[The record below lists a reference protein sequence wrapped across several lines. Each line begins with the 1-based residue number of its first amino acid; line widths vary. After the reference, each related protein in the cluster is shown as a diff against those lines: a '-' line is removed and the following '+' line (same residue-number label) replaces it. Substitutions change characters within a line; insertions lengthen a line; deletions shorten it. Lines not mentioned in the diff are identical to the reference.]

1 MRKLLIIIV
10 IVLQVLLLVF
20 MTGQRECVLRNGKT
34 IYLRTVPIDPRDLFR
49 GDYVR
54 LRYEISN
61 IEREKMQDG
70 LKSLTVSDGYRDRNK
85 DKKVYAV
92 LEIDEDNIASVV
104 SVTDKKPEKGKLF
117 IRGRVERLG
126 NFLFVRYGIEA
137 YFMQQGAGKDLEKR
151 NVNGHRASLEMQ
163 IALGSDGTAIIKG
176 HRWAPISINITDL
189 KLEDNMPQ
197 SAKIILTNISAKPV
211 AIVAAPNNGSL
222 KVEHSQ
228 SVWWGAVNMQGNWR
242 WVNETASAGMPEDK
256 DVRRLD
262 PDCSYEF
269 AIDFSDPYWLISID
283 NQEPIAMNK
292 YGFPGWQSSFRIVY
306 QPPSRQ
312 QCKGLK
318 DADLI
323 WHGKISSQTIPNR
336 D

>member
-10 IVLQVLLLVF
+10 VVLQVLLLVF
-20 MTGQRECVLRNGKT
+20 MAGQRECVLRNGRT
-34 IYLRTVPIDPRDLFR
+34 VYLRTVPVDPRDLFR

-70 LKSLTVSDGYRDRNK
+70 LKSLTVSDGYRDKNK

-92 LEIDEDNIASVV
+92 LEIDEDNVADIAY
-104 SVTDKKPEKGKLF
+104 VTDKKPEKGKLF

-126 NFLFVRYGIEA
+126 NCLFVRYGIEA
-137 YFMQQGAGKDLEKR
+137 YFTQQGAGKDLEKR
-151 NVNGHRASLEMQ
+151 NVNGNRASLEMQ
-163 IALGSDGTAIIKG
+163 IALGSDGTAVIKG
-176 HRWAPISINITDL
+176 HRWAPISINLTDL
-189 KLEDNMPQ
+189 KVEKNMPQ
-197 SAKIILTNISAKPV
+197 SAKIVLTNISEKPV
-211 AIVAAPNNGSL
+211 AIVVLPNNGSL
-222 KVEHSQ
+222 KVEPDEPR
-228 SVWWGAVNMQGNWR
+228 WWWSGGQEHKNWR
-242 WVNETASAGMPEDK
+242 WVNENTSAALPEDK

-262 PDCSYEF
+262 PDCSYEM
-269 AIDFSDPYWLISID
+269 AVDFGDPYWLISVN
-283 NQEPIAMNK
+283 NQEPVAMNK
-292 YGFPGWQSSFRIVY
+292 YGFSGAQFRIVY

-323 WHGKISSQTIPNR
+323 WHGKISSQTIPNL